1 MCPSENT
8 RNGSEGD
15 NMGLSIVVMMTLTN
29 ILSMIWDGLEAIQ
42 EKIFKHTHNK
52 RKFKNGTWI
61 IKEDKING

>member
-1 MCPSENT
+1 
-8 RNGSEGD
+8 
-15 NMGLSIVVMMTLTN
+15 MGLSIVVMMTLTN